1 MAPIAFK
8 LIAGALA
15 GGILGF
21 FLGKIKACSAGEC
34 RSAGGN
40 LALRVFYVLS
50 MAFFG
55 AAIAW
60 YLAR

>member
-1 MAPIAFK
+1 MVPIAFK
-8 LIAGALA
+8 LMAGALA
-15 GGILGF
+15 GGVLGF
-21 FLGKIKACSAGEC
+21 FLGKAKSCSAREC

-55 AAIAW
+55 AAVAW
-60 YLAR
+60 YLAH